1 MIISSIAKTR
11 RVPVNAKRHCVV
23 DLIIPLIYVSS
34 TYVEIAV
41 NIFPEIPISN
51 VALLPKISIVYDI
64 PLIDHGIIITTMP
77 LLQKKNA
84 KRSIMSFITRP

>member
-1 MIISSIAKTR
+1 
-11 RVPVNAKRHCVV
+11 
-23 DLIIPLIYVSS
+23 
-34 TYVEIAV
+34 VEIAV
-41 NIFPEIPISN
+41 NISPEIPISN
-51 VALLPKISIVYDI
+51 VALLLKFSIVYDI